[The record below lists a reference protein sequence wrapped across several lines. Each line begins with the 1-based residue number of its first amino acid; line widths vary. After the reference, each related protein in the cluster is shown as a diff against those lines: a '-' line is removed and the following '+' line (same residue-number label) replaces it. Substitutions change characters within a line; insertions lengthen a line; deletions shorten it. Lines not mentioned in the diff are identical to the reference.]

1 MNSTKKKHPHGHVS
15 GHLGAKRKKDKSP
28 KQPRAS
34 KLHILACHGVGR
46 VDLGFMYAP
55 LLSTLKIG
63 FEALGHE
70 FSVCG
75 AASQANGSALL
86 HEPAPFSMLV
96 FIGDKGPQAVPWLQL
111 RSRGVH
117 TVMYNTERTR
127 PGFPCASND
136 GRNWLDPGDGTPILV
151 DELWDYS
158 QCNIAACAE
167 AAPTL
172 RQRYVPPGFVPSTPV
187 RQGDH
192 LGPLVFVGPTS
203 GGSYAGRA
211 PCWRSLT
218 AALGK
223 SRLARF
229 QNAFD
234 EEHLGAALQ
243 RSGAFLNL
251 HKRCDSPAQPLE
263 SFRVSRLLSS
273 SALVV
278 SERACAAD
286 EREFEGLADFAA
298 AARLADAYLGLA
310 NKSRAEREAIA
321 GERAARFA
329 TRFAPEALL
338 RRAGVDALLRDL
350 IARTSSKT

>member
-1 MNSTKKKHPHGHVS
+1 MV
-15 GHLGAKRKKDKSP
+15 
-28 KQPRAS
+28 
-34 KLHILACHGVGR
+34 
-46 VDLGFMYAP
+46 
-55 LLSTLKIG
+55 
-63 FEALGHE
+63 
-70 FSVCG
+70 
-75 AASQANGSALL
+75 
-86 HEPAPFSMLV
+86 V
-96 FIGDKGPQAVPWLQL
+96 FI
-111 RSRGVH
+111 
-117 TVMYNTERTR
+117 
-127 PGFPCASND
+127 
-136 GRNWLDPGDGTPILV
+136 
-151 DELWDYS
+151 
-158 QCNIAACAE
+158 
-167 AAPTL
+167 
-172 RQRYVPPGFVPSTPV
+172 
-187 RQGDH
+187 
-192 LGPLVFVGPTS
+192 GPTS

-251 HKRCDSPAQPLE
+251 HKKCDSPAQPLE

-298 AARLADAYLGLA
+298 AARLAEAYLGLA

>member
-1 MNSTKKKHPHGHVS
+1 
-15 GHLGAKRKKDKSP
+15 
-28 KQPRAS
+28 
-34 KLHILACHGVGR
+34 
-46 VDLGFMYAP
+46 
-55 LLSTLKIG
+55 
-63 FEALGHE
+63 
-70 FSVCG
+70 
-75 AASQANGSALL
+75 
-86 HEPAPFSMLV
+86 MLV
-96 FIGDKGPQAVPWLQL
+96 FIGDKGPQAVPWLEL
-111 RSRGVH
+111 RARGVR

-172 RQRYVPPGFVPSTPV
+172 RQRYVPPGFVPSTPI

-192 LGPLVFVGPTS
+192 LGPLVFIGPTS
-203 GGSYAGRA
+203 GGSYAARA

-218 AALGK
+218 DALGK

-234 EEHLGAALQ
+234 EDHLGAALQ
-243 RSGAFLNL
+243 RSEPSST
-251 HKRCDSPAQPLE
+251 CT
-263 SFRVSRLLSS
+263 RVQ
-273 SALVV
+273 
-278 SERACAAD
+278 
-286 EREFEGLADFAA
+286 LAGA
-298 AARLADAYLGLA
+298 AARELPRLAPALLLRARRERARVRRRRARVRRARRFCGGGPSADVYLGVA

-350 IARTSSKT
+350 IARTSQKRST

>member
-1 MNSTKKKHPHGHVS
+1 
-15 GHLGAKRKKDKSP
+15 
-28 KQPRAS
+28 
-34 KLHILACHGVGR
+34 
-46 VDLGFMYAP
+46 
-55 LLSTLKIG
+55 
-63 FEALGHE
+63 
-70 FSVCG
+70 
-75 AASQANGSALL
+75 
-86 HEPAPFSMLV
+86 MLV

-111 RSRGVH
+111 RSRGVR

-136 GRNWLDPGDGTPILV
+136 GRNWLDPGDGTPIFV

-172 RQRYVPPGFVPSTPV
+172 RQLPPGFVPSTPV

-192 LGPLVFVGPTS
+192 LGPLVFGPTS

-234 EEHLGAALQ
+234 EEHLGEALR

-251 HKRCDSPAQPLE
+251 HKKFSPAQPLE

-273 SALVV
+273 SALVL
-278 SERACAAD
+278 SERASPPMSASSKGSLILRRRPAWRTSTSASPTRAARSARPSPASARSLRDAVCARGAAPT
-286 EREFEGLADFAA
+286 RGRRRA
-298 AARLADAYLGLA
+298 AARSD
-310 NKSRAEREAIA
+310 S
-321 GERAARFA
+321 
-329 TRFAPEALL
+329 
-338 RRAGVDALLRDL
+338 
-350 IARTSSKT
+350 